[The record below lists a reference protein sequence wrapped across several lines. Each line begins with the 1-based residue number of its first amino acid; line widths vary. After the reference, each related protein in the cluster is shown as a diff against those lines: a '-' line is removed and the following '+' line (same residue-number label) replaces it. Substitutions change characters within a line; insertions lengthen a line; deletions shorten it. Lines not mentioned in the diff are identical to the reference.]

1 MNLPKK
7 RLRLQP
13 SHFSVVTLIP
23 QSSTKSGLN
32 YNYYKLREAH
42 FSTPINDWSLNISRY
57 VEPVVEEKNITL
69 SPSERHSN
77 SAGCSKALK
86 QTESHFLQAIYQASG
101 SFLE

>member
-42 FSTPINDWSLNISRY
+42 FSTPI
-57 VEPVVEEKNITL
+57 
-69 SPSERHSN
+69 
-77 SAGCSKALK
+77 KALK
-86 QTESHFLQAIYQASG
+86 QTEGHFLEAIYQASG
-101 SFLE
+101 PFLE